1 MTPDAGQ
8 PKPDDE
14 LVRLVAL
21 DTEDLAVLSAHVQDA
36 VVKVEDVKWL
46 PSDGHLVLAI
56 NRFAWEATPSGSWRR
71 RDYQRR
77 RSALHFARVGKVQSA
92 GIDRAARDT
101 VLALLA
107 VRFEPRNSPSGE
119 IVLDFAGGAAI
130 RLAVE
135 VLEVQ
140 LTDLGP
146 AWSTPVAP
154 RHVLP

>member
-1 MTPDAGQ
+1 
-8 PKPDDE
+8 
-14 LVRLVAL
+14 
-21 DTEDLAVLSAHVQDA
+21 
-36 VVKVEDVKWL
+36 
-46 PSDGHLVLAI
+46 
-56 NRFAWEATPSGSWRR
+56 
-71 RDYQRR
+71 
-77 RSALHFARVGKVQSA
+77 VQSA
-92 GIDRAARDT
+92 GIDRTARDT

-107 VRFEPRNSPSGE
+107 VRFEPRNPPSGDV
-119 IVLDFAGGAAI
+119 VLDFAGGATI